1 MTAWYSTCLKS
12 VELDIGVAMG
22 KAPDDALN
30 SLLGAIWVV
39 AYFVADLDNGA
50 PILRREVLVG
60 GLGYTGVS
68 RKKARVETR
77 ASDWGSLV
85 RTE

>member
-1 MTAWYSTCLKS
+1 MTAWYSTYLKS

-50 PILRREVLVG
+50 PILRREVFVG
-60 GLGYTGVS
+60 GLGYIGVS
-68 RKKARVETR
+68 RKKANESRREQVI
-77 ASDWGSLV
+77 
-85 RTE
+85 